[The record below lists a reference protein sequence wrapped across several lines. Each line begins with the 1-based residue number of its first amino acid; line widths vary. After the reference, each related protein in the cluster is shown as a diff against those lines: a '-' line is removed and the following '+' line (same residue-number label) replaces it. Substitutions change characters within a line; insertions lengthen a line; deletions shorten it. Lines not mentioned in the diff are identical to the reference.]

1 MRWRRS
7 GDRQERRTSAA
18 PEREETGIK
27 GMKLFGNKKHYKHVK
42 PRISAQSEKVL
53 QDIDDTRELS
63 GSYSAAAKAVRE
75 TAAAEENVKKRG
87 RAWIVIVVIVALIA
101 ALVVGYLIWRK
112 PPDVQPGGIITPQ
125 PGTDTNPDPA
135 VTPSAPPVT
144 DVTPGP
150 DVTPAPDDPATEN
163 DMYFENGRKKGT
175 YSFYVLGCDNAHGN
189 TDTILYV
196 LFDTVDETLNV
207 VSIPRDT
214 VINTSSEYKR
224 INTVYNFNGL
234 EGMRKQISNLLGY
247 EIDENYAVIDLE
259 AFVKIV
265 DCIGGVDYVVP
276 VDMYYDAPD
285 EGLHIAIDKGYHHL
299 YGEEALKV
307 VRFRS
312 GYANADLGR
321 INTQQDFLMTV
332 AKQLLKLRN
341 IPNLPQLYDIFENYV
356 DTNLTKAN
364 MAYFVEKFL
373 LMDPENIHFHTIPGN
388 GQMVRSGAYYFIN
401 KNDWLS
407 IVNEGLNPFNVDI
420 ANENMNYLVY
430 QSGDV
435 YTNRGDYY
443 GTSSFLDY
451 KAAIA
456 QYYAEDE

>member
-1 MRWRRS
+1 
-7 GDRQERRTSAA
+7 
-18 PEREETGIK
+18 
-27 GMKLFGNKKHYKHVK
+27 MKLFGNKKHYKHVK
-42 PRISAQSEKVL
+42 PRIDAQSEKVL
-53 QDIDDTRELS
+53 QDIDETRELS
-63 GSYSAAAKAVRE
+63 GAYSAAAAQME
-75 TAAAEENVKKRG
+75 ATDSAQENGRKRG
-87 RAWIVIVVIVALIA
+87 RAWIAIVVVLAVLA
-101 ALVVGYLIWRK
+101 ALVAGYFIWRK
-112 PPDVQPGGIITPQ
+112 PPDVQPGGINTPQ
-125 PGTDTNPDPA
+125 PGTNTEPDPV
-135 VTPSAPPVT
+135 VTPSAPPVAE
-144 DVTPGP
+144 VTPP
-150 DVTPAPDDPATEN
+150 PDDPQPT
-163 DMYFENGRKKGT
+163 DSGYYDNGRKKGT
-175 YSFYVLGCDNAHGN
+175 YSFFVLGCDNAHGN

-196 LFDTVDETLNV
+196 LFDTVDETLNI
-207 VSIPRDT
+207 VSLPRDT
-214 VINTSSEYKR
+214 VVNTPSEYKR
-224 INTVYNFNGL
+224 INTVYTFKGID
-234 EGMRKQISNLLGY
+234 GMRRQISNLLGY

-364 MAYFVEKFL
+364 MAFFVEKFL